1 MPDSTHPTAP
11 PPPAPPAP
19 RSAASHAE
27 AERRALRTL
36 WWAIEHCPAAILIT
50 DREGRIVY
58 VNPRFSAIN
67 GYARTEVLHHNP
79 RFLKADAADPAAHAA
94 LWSALSAGEEWRGEV
109 CNRRADGEVY
119 ETEVAIAP
127 VKDAGERVSHF
138 IAVYGEPRPPAMAE
152 PAADLAGPT
161 PDVARAA
168 QAGAVVAECGAQAD
182 FRALIDAA
190 PHGMIVE
197 RDGRPLY
204 ANRASAVMF
213 GYRKPAEVVAL
224 PSLAVL
230 FAGDDRARVQR
241 YWRAYA
247 GKIPAPKAF
256 ECRGVKK
263 DGSVVWLD
271 VRVQSC
277 NLDGAAASLWTIA
290 DVTLRKIYEDRLH
303 HQANFDPVTHL
314 PNRWLALD
322 RLVHAIVTGR
332 RRFRKVGVLFIDID
346 DFKAINDTF
355 GHATGDRFLRQLGE
369 RIRLCVREE
378 DTVAR
383 IGGDEFT
390 VVLPDLRSVADAE
403 LVARKILE
411 AVAAPFSLDGR
422 EAFVGASIG
431 ITISP
436 EDGVDAETLLGNAD
450 AAMYKAK
457 SSGRNQLRFFTP
469 ELNARTI
476 CRNRAEARL
485 KSALA
490 SEELRV
496 LYQPIVSLEGGQII
510 GAEALLRW
518 HDPELGIVDAEHFI
532 RVAEETGLIVPIGA
546 WTMSM
551 ACRDAAKWR
560 RNGRGL
566 FVSVNVCS
574 REFRTKS
581 LAEEVLGG
589 LRQHE
594 LPATGLHLEF
604 AENVLMLELP
614 QIVRAMRQLAAA
626 GVRLCIDDF
635 GTGYSSLTSLS
646 RFPLDTVKIDG
657 SLTRRIVTSPV
668 QASLVEAI
676 VAVAHRLGV
685 RVVAEG
691 VETAEQLAL
700 LRSCRCDAAQ
710 GWLFSEPLTADGI
723 EALLAAP
730 EPRPDPPAH
739 PDGGGQA

>member
-1 MPDSTHPTAP
+1 
-11 PPPAPPAP
+11 
-19 RSAASHAE
+19 
-27 AERRALRTL
+27 L

-67 GYARTEVLHHNP
+67 GYGRTEVLHRNP
-79 RFLKADAADPAAHAA
+79 RFLKAEAADPLAHAA
-94 LWSALSAGEEWRGEV
+94 LWSALSAGEDWRGAV

-119 ETEVAIAP
+119 EAEVAIAP
-127 VKDAGERVSHF
+127 VRDAASRVSHF
-138 IAVYGEPRPPAMAE
+138 IAVYGEPRAPAMAG
-152 PAADLAGPT
+152 PADLARVEL
-161 PDVARAA
+161 DVALAA
-168 QAGAVVAECGAQAD
+168 PAGSLPPEHAVEDGAELGARAD
-182 FRALIDAA
+182 FRAMVDAA

-197 RDGRPLY
+197 RDGRALY
-204 ANRASAVMF
+204 ANRACANMF

-224 PSLAVL
+224 PSLAGL
-230 FAGDDRARVQR
+230 FAGDDRPRVQR

-256 ECRGVKK
+256 ECRGLKK
-263 DGSVVWLD
+263 DGSIVWLD

-277 NLDGAAASLWTIA
+277 SLGGAAASLWTIA

-390 VVLPDLRSVADAE
+390 VILPDLRSVADAE
-403 LVARKILE
+403 QVGRKIIE
-411 AVAAPFSLDGR
+411 AVGAPFSLDGR
-422 EAFVGASIG
+422 EAFVGASVG

-476 CRNRAEARL
+476 CRNRAGARL
-485 KSALA
+485 KSALE

-546 WTMSM
+546 WTMTM
-551 ACRDAAKWR
+551 ACRDAARWR

-581 LAEEVLGG
+581 LAEDVLGG
-589 LRQHE
+589 LSAHG
-594 LPATGLHLEF
+594 LPANGLHLEF

-614 QIVRAMRQLAAA
+614 QIVRTMRQLAAA
-626 GVRLCIDDF
+626 GVRLCVDDF
-635 GTGYSSLTSLS
+635 GTGYSSLNSLS

-676 VAVAHRLGV
+676 VAVAHRLGL

-700 LRSCRCDAAQ
+700 LRACRCDAAQ
-710 GWLFSEPLTADGI
+710 GWLFSEPLTGDGV
-723 EALLAAP
+723 EAMLGAQ
-730 EPRPDPPAH
+730 EPRPDPGEP
-739 PDGGGQA
+739 PQA

>member
-1 MPDSTHPTAP
+1 MPDSSHPTAP
-11 PPPAPPAP
+11 QPLPAA

-36 WWAIEHCPAAILIT
+36 WWAIEHCPAAIMIT

-67 GYARTEVLHHNP
+67 GYGRTEVLHRNP
-79 RFLKADAADPAAHAA
+79 RLLKSEASDPAAHAA
-94 LWSALSAGEEWRGEV
+94 LWAALSAGADWRGTF
-109 CNRRADGEVY
+109 CNRRADGETY
-119 ETEVAIAP
+119 EADVAVAP
-127 VKDAGERVSHF
+127 VKDAADRVSHF
-138 IAVYGEPRPPAMAE
+138 VAVYGEPRPMAK
-152 PAADLAGPT
+152 AASADG
-161 PDVARAA
+161 D
-168 QAGAVVAECGAQAD
+168 AGAE
-182 FRALIDAA
+182 AA
-190 PHGMIVE
+190 PAGAPDGAPEAGSGSEESAQPLNFAALADASPYAMMVE
-197 RDGRPLY
+197 RDGRALY
-204 ANRASAVMF
+204 ANRACAVMF
-213 GYRKPAEVVAL
+213 GYGKPPEVVAL
-224 PSLAVL
+224 PSIAVL
-230 FAGDDRARVQR
+230 FPGEERARVQR
-241 YWRAYA
+241 YWRAHSSR
-247 GKIPAPKAF
+247 IPAPKSF

-263 DGSVVWLD
+263 DGSIVWLD
-271 VRVQSC
+271 VRIQPC
-277 NLDGAAASLWTIA
+277 HRAGAAASLWTIA
-290 DVTLRKIYEDRLH
+290 DITLRKIYEDRLH

-346 DFKAINDTF
+346 DFKTINDTF
-355 GHATGDRFLRQLGE
+355 GHALGDRFLRQLGE

-403 LVARKILE
+403 AVARKILE

-436 EDGVDAETLLGNAD
+436 EDGTDAETLLGNAD

-457 SSGRNQLRFFTP
+457 TSGRNQLRFFTP

-476 CRNRAEARL
+476 SRNRAEARL
-485 KSALA
+485 KTALE

-496 LYQPIVSLEGGQII
+496 LYQPIVSLENGRII

-532 RVAEETGLIVPIGA
+532 RIAEETGLIVPIGA
-546 WTMSM
+546 WTMTM
-551 ACRDAAKWR
+551 ACRDAARWR
-560 RNGRGL
+560 RTGSGV

-574 REFRTKS
+574 REFRSKS
-581 LAEEVLGG
+581 LAEDVLGG
-589 LRQHE
+589 LRQHD
-594 LPATGLHLEF
+594 LPANGLHLEF
-604 AENVLMLELP
+604 GENVLMLELP
-614 QIVRAMRQLAAA
+614 QISRAVRQLAAA
-626 GVRLCIDDF
+626 GVRLGVDDF
-635 GTGYSSLTSLS
+635 GTGYSSLNSLS
-646 RFPLDTVKIDG
+646 RFPLDTVKIDR

-676 VAVAHRLGV
+676 IAFAHRLGL

-691 VETAEQLAL
+691 VETAEELAL
-700 LRSCRCDAAQ
+700 LRSRHCDAAQ

-723 EALLAAP
+723 EQLL
-730 EPRPDPPAH
+730 PRPEAPQPDP
-739 PDGGGQA
+739 GGGDQA

>member
-1 MPDSTHPTAP
+1 MPDTTHPTVP
-11 PPPAPPAP
+11 PPPAP

-67 GYARTEVLHHNP
+67 GYARTEVLHRNP
-79 RFLKADAADPAAHAA
+79 RFLRADGADPGAHAA
-94 LWSALSAGEEWRGEV
+94 LWSALSAGEDWRGAV

-119 ETEVAIAP
+119 EAEVAIAP
-127 VKDAGERVSHF
+127 VRDATSRVSHF
-138 IAVYGEPRPPAMAE
+138 IAVYGEPRPPATAE
-152 PAADLAGPT
+152 PAADLARAGLDAAAAAPAGERT
-161 PDVARAA
+161 GENGAEWGAR
-168 QAGAVVAECGAQAD
+168 AD
-182 FRALIDAA
+182 FRAMVDTA

-197 RDGRPLY
+197 RGGRAVY
-204 ANRASAVMF
+204 ANRACANMF
-213 GYRKPAEVVAL
+213 GYRQPADVVAL

-230 FAGDDRARVQR
+230 FAGEDRARVQR

-263 DGSVVWLD
+263 DGSIVWLD
-271 VRVQSC
+271 IRVQSC
-277 NLDGAAASLWTIA
+277 SLGGASLWTIA

-314 PNRWLALD
+314 PNRWLAID

-390 VVLPDLRSVADAE
+390 VILPDLRSIADAE
-403 LVARKILE
+403 QVGRKIIE
-411 AVAAPFSLDGR
+411 AVGAPFSLDGR

-457 SSGRNQLRFFTP
+457 SSGRNQLRFFTS

-485 KSALA
+485 KTALA

-546 WTMSM
+546 WTMTM
-551 ACRDAAKWR
+551 ACRDAARWR

-589 LRQHE
+589 LDAHG
-594 LPATGLHLEF
+594 LPASALHLEF
-604 AENVLMLELP
+604 AETVLMLELP
-614 QIVRAMRQLAAA
+614 QIVRTLRQLAAS

-635 GTGYSSLTSLS
+635 GTGYSSLNALS

-668 QASLVEAI
+668 QASLIEAI
-676 VAVAHRLGV
+676 VAVAHRLGM
-685 RVVAEG
+685 RVIAEG

-700 LRSCRCDAAQ
+700 LRACRCDAAQ
-710 GWLFSEPLTADGI
+710 GWLFSEPLTGDGV
-723 EALLAAP
+723 EAMLRAQ
-730 EPRPDPPAH
+730 EPRPDPGGPA
-739 PDGGGQA
+739 QV